1 VCRVDPRRETSREEE
16 GNTWILLSGLSVS
29 GGMSLSCKYSQVTSD
44 QLKGMDK
51 LNKTKYFV
59 YIYLEPFPEWTDFD
73 IPVRYAGVE
82 ISAEAVMVSEL

>member
-1 VCRVDPRRETSREEE
+1 MCVGSIHGGKEAFREEE
-16 GNTWILLSGLSVS
+16 GNTCILLRGLSVS

-59 YIYLEPFPEWTDFD
+59 YI
-73 IPVRYAGVE
+73 
-82 ISAEAVMVSEL
+82 ISGAIS